1 MTNDELKAS
10 LWEDLCNKQGHSA
23 DVGAVLVYEVDFY
36 EQLEHYAAER
46 IKDIRY
52 KLVALLIADLKESIS
67 KDHHDLSLRDPDN
80 PKKD

>member
-67 KDHHDLSLRDPDN
+67 KDHHDIPLRDPDN
-80 PKKD
+80 SKKD

>member
-67 KDHHDLSLRDPDN
+67 KDHHDIPLRDPDN